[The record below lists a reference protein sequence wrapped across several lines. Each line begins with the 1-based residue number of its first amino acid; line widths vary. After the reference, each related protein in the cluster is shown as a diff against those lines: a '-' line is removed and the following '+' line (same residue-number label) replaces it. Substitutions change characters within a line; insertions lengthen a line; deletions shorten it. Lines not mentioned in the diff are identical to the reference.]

1 MSAMLRLVSRNLT
14 VSLSPVF
21 ILWQV
26 IFPLLY
32 VFIAGFAYSTIIPAL
47 VAGGVTFDYHT
58 FLATGMIGYN
68 VMNSALVSGVL
79 IWNDRRYGMFDQIM
93 SGPFTR
99 RQYILANSLTIA
111 ITGTASAGVI
121 LLAGFPIFLDSV
133 EFSPLTIPLIV
144 FAAVAGSVLFGSLAS
159 IVSLLVRSTDGFT
172 VLLETVFL
180 MFAYVSTAYYPADG
194 MPEPFQTIFYVNP
207 LTHIVDI
214 VRAGLFN
221 TVTWTILLEMVALAA
236 VASILFAL
244 AAKMMSRARS

>member
-1 MSAMLRLVSRNLT
+1 MRTLFRLVSRNLT

-21 ILWQV
+21 LLWQI

-32 VFIAGFAYSTIIPAL
+32 IFIAGFAYSTIIPELIAD
-47 VAGGVTFDYHT
+47 GIEYDYHV

-79 IWNDRRYGMFDQIM
+79 IWNDRRYGMFGQIM

-99 RQYILANSLTIA
+99 RQYVLANSLTIA
-111 ITGTASAGVI
+111 ITGTASAAVI

-133 EFSPLTIPLIV
+133 EFTPLTIPLIL
-144 FAAVAGSVLFGSLAS
+144 FAAVVGSVLFGSLAS
-159 IVSLLVRSTDGFT
+159 IVSMVVRSTDGFT

-180 MFAYVSTAYYPADG
+180 TFAYISTAYYPADG
-194 MPEPFQTIFYVNP
+194 MPEPFRTIFYVNP
-207 LTHIVDI
+207 LTHVVDI

-221 TVTWTILLEMVALAA
+221 AFTWTTMIEIVALTVVA
-236 VASILFAL
+236 VGLLLL
-244 AAKMMSRARS
+244 AAKMMARTNS